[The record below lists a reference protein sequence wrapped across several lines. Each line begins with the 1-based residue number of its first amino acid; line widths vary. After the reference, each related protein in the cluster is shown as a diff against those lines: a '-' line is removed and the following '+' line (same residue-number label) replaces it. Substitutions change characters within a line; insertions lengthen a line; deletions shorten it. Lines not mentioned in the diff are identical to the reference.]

1 MTRIGA
7 VVLAIVALGV
17 STSLAIAAPPA
28 GKGKPATTAG
38 GTEETTGA
46 TKGKKPPR
54 TGEGCRPRVT
64 VVLKGSLVEKAA
76 ETLKLDVTQTN
87 AHGKSFVGAGLV
99 VALDAKTTF
108 RRNGAKLADA
118 LAAGDRLL
126 VQARVCKADLT
137 AETAPALT
145 AVRVVAHPATA

>member
-7 VVLAIVALGV
+7 LGLAIVALGV
-17 STSLAIAAPPA
+17 SASLAVAAPPA
-28 GKGKPATTAG
+28 GKGKPTATAESS
-38 GTEETTGA
+38 EETAGA
-46 TKGKKPPR
+46 TKGKKPVR

-76 ETLKLDVTQTN
+76 ETLKLDVKQAN
-87 AHGKSFVGAGLV
+87 AHGRSFVGAGLV

-108 RRNGAKLADA
+108 RRNGAKEADA
-118 LAAGDRLL
+118 LVTGDRLL

-137 AETAPALT
+137 AESAPALT
-145 AVRVVAHPATA
+145 AVRVVAHPPTA

>member
-1 MTRIGA
+1 
-7 VVLAIVALGV
+7 
-17 STSLAIAAPPA
+17 
-28 GKGKPATTAG
+28 
-38 GTEETTGA
+38 
-46 TKGKKPPR
+46 
-54 TGEGCRPRVT
+54 VT
-64 VVLKGSLVEKAA
+64 VVLKGSLVEKGA

-87 AHGKSFVGAGLV
+87 AHGKSLVGAGLV

-118 LAAGDRLL
+118 RVTGDRLL

-145 AVRVVAHPATA
+145 AVRVVAQPPTA